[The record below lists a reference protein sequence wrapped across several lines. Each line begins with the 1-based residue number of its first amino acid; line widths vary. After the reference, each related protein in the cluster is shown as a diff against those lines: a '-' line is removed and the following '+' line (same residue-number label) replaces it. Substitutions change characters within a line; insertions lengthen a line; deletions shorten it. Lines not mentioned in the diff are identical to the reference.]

1 MNKKILLVDDSP
13 DISKLVKTLLG
24 RAGFN
29 VTETT
34 NGSEAKEQLEQR
46 QFDLVLSDEEMPLMR
61 GSELAAWIRKT
72 ELNREIPIIIMSGKD
87 DPRLFCQLIEDKKI
101 SAYISKPFDN
111 KSLSKLVSR
120 YLNPE
125 NV

>member
-1 MNKKILLVDDSP
+1 MNKKILLVEDSIV
-13 DISKLVKTLLG
+13 ISKLVKTLLG

-46 QFDLVLSDEEMPLMR
+46 QFDLVLSDEEMPVMR

-87 DPRLFCQLIEDKKI
+87 DPRLFGQLIEDKKI